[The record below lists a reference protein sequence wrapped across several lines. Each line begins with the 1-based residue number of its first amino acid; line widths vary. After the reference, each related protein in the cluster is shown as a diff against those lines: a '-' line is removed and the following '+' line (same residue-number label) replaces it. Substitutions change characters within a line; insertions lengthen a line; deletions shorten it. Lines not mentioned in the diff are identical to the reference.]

1 MAILVALD
9 QHFHQM
15 NLKAKKGTHHFP
27 RLVLQR
33 GDSTIQL
40 SPKLCKMIVRFICGS
55 VLGREEISK
64 LLEEEILCHL
74 EISRPSQYLNY
85 WKWWQVSKKPARH
98 KYVEIPDEPVDPSQL
113 KMTMIKVNKETEIWL
128 PFVNL
133 IVMMLILWQLI
144 PKKTVFFSENFERRV
159 LTALTTQTPYLWR
172 MLCWD

>member
-55 VLGREEISK
+55 VLGGEEISK
-64 LLEEEILCHL
+64 LLKKRFSVTPRNLTPLTLSQLL
-74 EISRPSQYLNY
+74 EV
-85 WKWWQVSKKPARH
+85 VSKKPARH
-98 KYVEIPDEPVDPSQL
+98 KYVEIPDEPVDPRQL
-113 KMTMIKVNKETEIWL
+113 KMAMIKVNKETE
-128 PFVNL
+128 
-133 IVMMLILWQLI
+133 
-144 PKKTVFFSENFERRV
+144 TS
-159 LTALTTQTPYLWR
+159 YLSS
-172 MLCWD
+172 L

>member
-55 VLGREEISK
+55 VLGGEEISK
-64 LLEEEILCHL
+64 LLKKRFSVTPRNLTPL
-74 EISRPSQYLNY
+74 TISTVGSGVQEAS
-85 WKWWQVSKKPARH
+85 KAQVCGNP
-98 KYVEIPDEPVDPSQL
+98 
-113 KMTMIKVNKETEIWL
+113 
-128 PFVNL
+128 
-133 IVMMLILWQLI
+133 
-144 PKKTVFFSENFERRV
+144 
-159 LTALTTQTPYLWR
+159 
-172 MLCWD
+172 